1 MQLTKQI
8 IADLAEAGAFTMRK
22 CFLNLCR
29 IGAGLFS
36 RQFFLEHFYPTF
48 IKLAS
53 DKVPHVRI
61 DFAKALV
68 EIKPWLEPHQ
78 D

>member
-1 MQLTKQI
+1 M
-8 IADLAEAGAFTMRK
+8 
-22 CFLNLCR
+22 
-29 IGAGLFS
+29 
-36 RQFFLEHFYPTF
+36 
-48 IKLAS
+48 AS

-78 D
+78 DQQMELNEKMNVLRDDQD